1 MERLSKTRI
10 TNAPQ
15 PLTNNKQ
22 TKPMYNPTLTELAQE
37 AYYIA
42 QRNGFYAANQR
53 TNLLREKMLILTE
66 IAEAINAERCGRY
79 SRKKTISTLWPPA
92 IYEWRY
98 KRTICGTVE
107 DELADAMLRVLTL
120 HWHYF
125 SDTPVFQEDIATPLN
140 LPELMHYSARF
151 LTDHQDIG
159 HQLSVVYTLIRKY
172 AYTKGIDIPF
182 VIRRKNRYNQLRGYL
197 HGKQY

>member
-1 MERLSKTRI
+1 MHT
-10 TNAPQ
+10 
-15 PLTNNKQ
+15 
-22 TKPMYNPTLTELAQE
+22 PTLTELAQE

-53 TNLLREKMLILTE
+53 TNLLRAKMLILTE
-66 IAEAINAERCGRY
+66 IAEAINAERRARY

-125 SDTPVFQEDIATPLN
+125 SYTPVFHEDTATPLN
-140 LPELMHYSARF
+140 LPELMHYSARY

-159 HQLSVVYTLIRKY
+159 YQLSVVYTLIRKY
-172 AYTKGIDIPF
+172 AYTKGIDIQF
-182 VIRRKNRYNQLRGYL
+182 VIRRKNRYNQTRGYL